1 MKSVYFLLIFFFFQ
15 SNAQEVIVFESKE
28 GGYDFFRIPAIIKIS
43 NDHLMAFAEGR
54 VNGSGD
60 FGNIDIVYKTS
71 KNGGNTWSNL
81 QVLIDNKTLQA
92 GNPAPVMD
100 LMDPL
105 YPSGILYLF
114 YNTGNNHENEVRKG
128 KGVREV
134 WFVKS
139 IDQGK
144 TWSNPINITLQVHRP
159 NQPDFNSQY
168 TFKEDWRSYAIA
180 PGHALQIRSGK
191 YAGRLFVPAN
201 HSFGE
206 PQRAFQDYRAHAF
219 YSDDHGKS
227 FQLSANIELPGSNE
241 SIAAEISNGGVL
253 MNIRNQFGIPKNRIL
268 AYSSDGGKS
277 WDSSYYS
284 SLLKDPVCQGSMI
297 GIVNSRKSYLLFSNA
312 NAVTARDSLSIHISK
327 DDGQSWNFAHAVTT
341 APVAFK
347 GDWSAY
353 SDLVD
358 IDKHSVGILFER
370 NNYKEIVF
378 KKISK
383 KTIID

>member
-1 MKSVYFLLIFFFFQ
+1 MRGIYFFLIFFFFQ
-15 SNAQEVIVFESKE
+15 SNAQEAIVFASGER
-28 GGYDFFRIPAIIKIS
+28 GYDFFRIPAIVQIS
-43 NDHLMAFAEGR
+43 RDHLIAFAEGR

-71 KNGGNTWSNL
+71 TNGGNSWSNL

-92 GNPAPVMD
+92 GNPSPVMD
-100 LMDPL
+100 LMDAQ
-105 YPSGILYLF
+105 YPKGVLYLF

-128 KGVREV
+128 KGVREA

-139 IDQGK
+139 TDQGK
-144 TWSNPINITLQVHRP
+144 TWSNPVNITLQVHRP
-159 NQPDFNSQY
+159 NHPDVNPQY

-191 YAGRLFVPAN
+191 YAGRLLVPAN

-206 PQRAFQDYRAHAF
+206 PQPSFQDYRAHAF

-253 MNIRNQFGIPKNRIL
+253 MNIRNQFGVPRSRIL

-277 WDSSYYS
+277 WDSSFYS
-284 SLLKDPVCQGSMI
+284 SFLRDPVCQGSMI
-297 GIVNSRKSYLLFSNA
+297 GIANKRKNYLLFSNA
-312 NAVTARDSLSIHISK
+312 NAVSARDSLSIHISK
-327 DDGQSWNFAHAVTT
+327 DDGRSWNLAQVVTT
-341 APVAFK
+341 APAEFK

-358 IDKHSVGILFER
+358 VNKHSIGILFER
-370 NNYKEIVF
+370 NKYKEIVF
-378 KKISK
+378 RKIPKKKI
-383 KTIID
+383 IN